1 MNNFGKIIN
10 NIYNDDNLLK
20 ENNFNQKYGK
30 IPISKL
36 FSLTNKIIKNLKED
50 LILVLPAKKENYY
63 LTNLF

>member
-1 MNNFGKIIN
+1 MNNFEEIIN

-36 FSLTNKIIKNLKED
+36 FSLTNKNSSTLDTSKNIYTSVIKT
-50 LILVLPAKKENYY
+50 KK
-63 LTNLF
+63 